1 MPIRNFGTFF
11 FLCHGFIFHKPWIIL
26 LTFTRGGELIGMQS
40 GGRAFLDCS
49 LRALYKEMKIKDGR
63 MIGEEC
69 DSQCGSLSNDR
80 LKR

>member
-1 MPIRNFGTFF
+1 M
-11 FLCHGFIFHKPWIIL
+11 

-40 GGRAFLDCS
+40 GGRAFLGCS

-80 LKR
+80 LKRWRLPIAVIAERLSRLAV